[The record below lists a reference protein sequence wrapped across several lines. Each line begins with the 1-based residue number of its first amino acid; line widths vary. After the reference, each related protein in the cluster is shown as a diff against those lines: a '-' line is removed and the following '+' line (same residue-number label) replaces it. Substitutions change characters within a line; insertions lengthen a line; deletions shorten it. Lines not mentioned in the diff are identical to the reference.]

1 MFLPPKNNAS
11 TLARNVSYSMA
22 ANLTSFLVGVAVI
35 LLVPK
40 VIGVEEYGYFQLFLF
55 FIGYVGFFHFGWAD
69 GIILRYAGKTWES
82 LSRPRFSGQIHAFL
96 FFEIALWGLFALAS
110 WLYFGQGAQLFVLLC
125 TAVGA
130 VLVLANMFLR
140 LILQAANRIKVYAFL
155 VLLERLVY
163 LVCVFSV
170 LFFGARDFRF
180 FIVAYLTAQGAT
192 LIGALWFCRDLVLA
206 RPETARAVFRES
218 AECIRVGIKLMLANV
233 ASILILG
240 IIRLG
245 IERAWGIAVF
255 GKISLLLSSVSILF
269 VFVNAASLALLPAL
283 RREEHERF
291 RVLYFPSRITLTW
304 VLLVSFVF
312 AYPAS
317 RFVALWL
324 PAYADSLMYLPLVL
338 PVCLFESSVSL
349 LTGTYL
355 KVLRRE
361 KDFLIGNTAALLV
374 STVLLVIS
382 IPVLHNLA
390 LAVLAMPASL
400 AVRSWFLEKRLAA
413 RLEVNVMPVFAT
425 EVLASTVFI
434 ALSLGIGG
442 FTGSIL
448 YAVFLLIAFLISRK
462 TFWKTPLPFA
472 SFISH
477 MRFKR

>member
-1 MFLPPKNNAS
+1 MSLPPKNNAS
-11 TLARNVSYSMA
+11 TLGRNVSYSMA

-110 WLYFGQGAQLFVLLC
+110 WLYFGQGERLFVLLC

-130 VLVLANMFLR
+130 VLVLANTFLR
-140 LILQAANRIKVYAFL
+140 VILQAANRIKVYAFL

-163 LVCVFSV
+163 LVCVLSV
-170 LFFGARDFRF
+170 LFFGARDFRL

-206 RPETARAVFRES
+206 CPETARDIFRES
-218 AECIRVGIKLMLANV
+218 AECIRVGIKLMFANV

-240 IIRLG
+240 IIRFG

-255 GKISLLLSSVSILF
+255 GKISLLLSVVSILF

-283 RREEHERF
+283 RREKQERF
-291 RVLYFPSRITLTW
+291 RALYFPSRITLTW
-304 VLLVSFVF
+304 VLLISFVF

-317 RFVALWL
+317 RLVALWL
-324 PAYADSLMYLPLVL
+324 PAYADSLMYLPLIL

-374 STVLLVIS
+374 STVFLVIS

-400 AVRSWFLEKRLAA
+400 AVRSWFLEKRLAT

-425 EVLASTVFI
+425 EVLASAVFI
-434 ALSLGIGG
+434 VLSLGIGG

-462 TFWKTPLPFA
+462 TFWKTPLPSL
-472 SFISH
+472 SFLTRK
-477 MRFKR
+477 RFKR

>member
-1 MFLPPKNNAS
+1 MSLPPKNNSS

-96 FFEIALWGLFALAS
+96 FFEIALWGLFAMAS
-110 WLYFGQGAQLFVLLC
+110 WLYFGQGARLFVLLS

-130 VLVLANMFLR
+130 VLVLANTFLR
-140 LILQAANRIKVYAFL
+140 FILQATNRIKVYAFL

-163 LVCVFSV
+163 LVCVLSV

-233 ASILILG
+233 ASFLILG

-283 RREEHERF
+283 RREELERF
-291 RVLYFPSRITLTW
+291 RTLYFPSRITLTW
-304 VLLVSFVF
+304 VLLISFVF

-317 RFVALWL
+317 RLVALWL
-324 PAYADSLMYLPLVL
+324 PAYADSLMYLPLIL

-361 KDFLIGNTAALLV
+361 KDFLIGNAAALLV
-374 STVLLVIS
+374 STVFLVIS
-382 IPVLHNLA
+382 IPILHNLA

-425 EVLASTVFI
+425 EVLASAVFI

-462 TFWKTPLPFA
+462 TFWKTPLPSL
-472 SFISH
+472 SFLAH
-477 MRFKR
+477 KRFKR

>member
-110 WLYFGQGAQLFVLLC
+110 WLYFGQGARLFVLLC

-130 VLVLANMFLR
+130 VLVLANTFLR
-140 LILQAANRIKVYAFL
+140 GILHAANRIKVYAFL
-155 VLLERLVY
+155 VLLERLLY
-163 LVCVFSV
+163 LVCVLSV

-192 LIGALWFCRDLVLA
+192 LIGALWFCRDLGLA

-291 RVLYFPSRITLTW
+291 RTLYFPSRITLTW

-317 RFVALWL
+317 RLVALWL
-324 PAYADSLMYLPLVL
+324 PAYADSLVYLPLIL

-374 STVLLVIS
+374 STVFLVIS
-382 IPVLHNLA
+382 IPILHNLA

-425 EVLASTVFI
+425 EVLASAVFI
-434 ALSLGIGG
+434 ALSLGIGW

>member
-69 GIILRYAGKTWES
+69 GIILRYAGKIWES

-110 WLYFGQGAQLFVLLC
+110 WLCFAQGARLFVLLC

-130 VLVLANMFLR
+130 VLVLANTFLR
-140 LILQAANRIKVYAFL
+140 VILQAANRIKVYAFL

-163 LVCVFSV
+163 LVCVLSV

-206 RPETARAVFRES
+206 RPETARAVFQES

-291 RVLYFPSRITLTW
+291 RTLYFPSRITLTW

-317 RFVALWL
+317 RLVALWL
-324 PAYADSLMYLPLVL
+324 PAYADSLMYLPLIL

-374 STVLLVIS
+374 STVFLVIS
-382 IPVLHNLA
+382 IPILHNLA

-425 EVLASTVFI
+425 EVLASAVFI

-448 YAVFLLIAFLISRK
+448 YAVFLLIVFAISRK

-472 SFISH
+472 SFLSH

>member
-1 MFLPPKNNAS
+1 MSLPPKNNAG

-110 WLYFGQGAQLFVLLC
+110 WLYFGQGARLFVLLS
-125 TAVGA
+125 TVVGA
-130 VLVLANMFLR
+130 VLVLANTLLR
-140 LILQAANRIKVYAFL
+140 VILQAANRIKVYALL

-163 LVCVFSV
+163 LVCVLSV

-255 GKISLLLSSVSILF
+255 GKISLLLSVVSILF

-291 RVLYFPSRITLTW
+291 RTLYFPSRITLTW
-304 VLLVSFVF
+304 VLLISFVF

-317 RFVALWL
+317 RLVALWL
-324 PAYADSLMYLPLVL
+324 PAYADSLVYLPLVL

-374 STVLLVIS
+374 STVFLVIS

-400 AVRSWFLEKRLAA
+400 AVRSWFLEERLAA
-413 RLEVNVMPVFAT
+413 RLDVNVMPVFAT
-425 EVLASTVFI
+425 EVLVSVAFI
-434 ALSLGIGG
+434 GLSLGVGG

-448 YAVFLLIAFLISRK
+448 YAVFLLIVFAISRK

>member
-1 MFLPPKNNAS
+1 MSLPSKNNAS

-96 FFEIALWGLFALAS
+96 FFEIALWGLFALTS
-110 WLYFGQGAQLFVLLC
+110 WLYFGQGARLFVLLS
-125 TAVGA
+125 TAGGA
-130 VLVLANMFLR
+130 VLVLANTFLCF
-140 LILQAANRIKVYAFL
+140 ILQAANRIKVYAFL

-163 LVCVFSV
+163 LVCVLSV

-180 FIVAYLTAQGAT
+180 FIVAYLTAQGAA
-192 LIGALWFCRDLVLA
+192 LIGALWFCRDLLLA

-218 AECIRVGIKLMLANV
+218 AECIRVGIKLMFANV

-255 GKISLLLSSVSILF
+255 GKISLLLSVVSILF

-291 RVLYFPSRITLTW
+291 RMLYFPSRITLTW
-304 VLLVSFVF
+304 VLLISFVF

-317 RFVALWL
+317 RLVALWL
-324 PAYADSLMYLPLVL
+324 PAYADSLVYLPLVL

-374 STVLLVIS
+374 STVFLVIS

-413 RLEVNVMPVFAT
+413 RLDVNVMPVFAT
-425 EVLASTVFI
+425 EVLASVAFI
-434 ALSLGIGG
+434 GLSLGVGG

-462 TFWKTPLPFA
+462 TFWKTPLPFL
-472 SFISH
+472 SFLAH
-477 MRFKR
+477 KRFKR

>member
-163 LVCVFSV
+163 LVCVLSV

>member
-1 MFLPPKNNAS
+1 MSLPSKNNAS

-96 FFEIALWGLFALAS
+96 FFEIALWGLFALTS
-110 WLYFGQGAQLFVLLC
+110 WLYFGQGARLFVLLS
-125 TAVGA
+125 TAGGA
-130 VLVLANMFLR
+130 VLVLANTFLCF
-140 LILQAANRIKVYAFL
+140 ILQAANRIKVYAFL

-163 LVCVFSV
+163 LVCVLSV

-180 FIVAYLTAQGAT
+180 FIVAYLTAQGAA
-192 LIGALWFCRDLVLA
+192 LIGALWFCRDLLLA

-218 AECIRVGIKLMLANV
+218 AECIRVGIKLMFANV

-255 GKISLLLSSVSILF
+255 GKISLLLSVVSILF

-291 RVLYFPSRITLTW
+291 RMLYFPSRITLTW
-304 VLLVSFVF
+304 VLLISFVF

-317 RFVALWL
+317 RLVALWL
-324 PAYADSLMYLPLVL
+324 PAYADSLVYLPLVL

-374 STVLLVIS
+374 STVFLVIS

-413 RLEVNVMPVFAT
+413 RLDVNVMPVFAT
-425 EVLASTVFI
+425 EVLASVAFI
-434 ALSLGIGG
+434 GLSLGVGG

-472 SFISH
+472 SFLSH

>member
-1 MFLPPKNNAS
+1 MRFFQKKKSS
-11 TLARNVSYSMA
+11 TLARNISYSA
-22 ANLTSFLVGVAVI
+22 VANLTSFLVSVVVI

-69 GIILRYAGKTWES
+69 GIILRYAGKTWED
-82 LSRPRFSGQIHAFL
+82 LSRARFSGQIHAFF
-96 FFEIALWGLFALAS
+96 FFEVALWGLFALAS
-110 WLYFGQGAQLFVLLC
+110 WLYFGQGARLFVLLC

-130 VLVLANMFLR
+130 VLVLANTFLR
-140 LILQAANRIKVYAFL
+140 FILQAANRIKVYAFL
-155 VLLERLVY
+155 VLVERLVY
-163 LVCVFSV
+163 LVCVLSV

-180 FIVAYLTAQGAT
+180 FIMAYLTAQGAT
-192 LIGALWFCRDLVLA
+192 LIGALWFCRDLVFA
-206 RPETARAVFRES
+206 HPETARDIFRES

-240 IIRLG
+240 IIRFG

-255 GKISLLLSSVSILF
+255 GKISLLLSVVSILF
-269 VFVNAASLALLPAL
+269 VFVNAASLALLPAM
-283 RREEHERF
+283 RREKQERF
-291 RVLYFPSRITLTW
+291 RALYFPSRITLTW
-304 VLLVSFVF
+304 VLLISFVF
-312 AYPAS
+312 TYPAS
-317 RFVALWL
+317 RLVALWL
-324 PAYADSLMYLPLVL
+324 PAYADSLMYLPLIL
-338 PVCLFESSVSL
+338 PVCLFESSVGL

-374 STVLLVIS
+374 STVFLVIS
-382 IPVLHNLA
+382 IPILHNLA

-425 EVLASTVFI
+425 EVLASATFI
-434 ALSLGIGG
+434 GLSLGVGG

-462 TFWKTPLPFA
+462 TFWKTPLPFL
-472 SFISH
+472 SFLAH
-477 MRFKR
+477 KRFKR

>member
-1 MFLPPKNNAS
+1 MIPSEHRNSS
-11 TLARNVSYSMA
+11 TLARNVSYSVA

-40 VIGVEEYGYFQLFLF
+40 VIGVEEYGYFQLFVF

-69 GIILRYAGKTWES
+69 GIILRYAGERWNA
-82 LSRPRFSGQIHAFL
+82 LSRPRFSGQIHFFL
-96 FFEIALWGLFALAS
+96 FFELALWGLFALAS
-110 WLYFGQGAQLFVLLC
+110 YWMFGHGARLFVLLC

-130 VLVLANMFLR
+130 VLVLANTFLR
-140 LILQAANRIKVYAFL
+140 FILQATNRIKVYAFL
-155 VLLERLVY
+155 VFVERLVY
-163 LVCVFSV
+163 LVAVLIV
-170 LFFGARDFRF
+170 LFSGARDFRF
-180 FIVAYLTAQGAT
+180 FVFAYLIAQSAT
-192 LIGALWFCRDLVLA
+192 LVGAVWFCRDLIFTRAEPLKLVL
-206 RPETARAVFRES
+206 RES
-218 AECIRVGIKLMLANV
+218 AECVRVGIKLMLANV

-255 GKISLLLSSVSILF
+255 GKISLLLSVVSILF

-291 RVLYFPSRITLTW
+291 RTLYFPSRITLTW

-317 RFVALWL
+317 RIVALWL
-324 PAYADSLMYLPLVL
+324 PAYADSLVYLPLVL

-374 STVLLVIS
+374 STVFLVIS

-413 RLEVNVMPVFAT
+413 RLDVNVMPVFAT
-425 EVLASTVFI
+425 EVLASVAFI
-434 ALSLGIGG
+434 GLSLGVGG

-462 TFWKTPLPFA
+462 TFWKTPLPFL
-472 SFISH
+472 SFLAH
-477 MRFKR
+477 KRFKR

>member
-1 MFLPPKNNAS
+1 MSLPPKNNAS
-11 TLARNVSYSMA
+11 TLGRNVSYSMA
-22 ANLTSFLVGVAVI
+22 ANLTSFLVSVAVI

-110 WLYFGQGAQLFVLLC
+110 WLYFGQGARLFVLLC

-130 VLVLANMFLR
+130 VLVLANTFLR
-140 LILQAANRIKVYAFL
+140 VILQAANRIKVYAFL

-163 LVCVFSV
+163 LVCVLSV

-255 GKISLLLSSVSILF
+255 GKISLLLSVVSILF

-283 RREEHERF
+283 RREKQERF
-291 RVLYFPSRITLTW
+291 RALYFPSRITLTW
-304 VLLVSFVF
+304 VLLISFVF
-312 AYPAS
+312 TYPAS
-317 RFVALWL
+317 RLVALWL
-324 PAYADSLMYLPLVL
+324 PAYADSLMYLPLIL

-374 STVLLVIS
+374 STVFLVIS
-382 IPVLHNLA
+382 IPILHNLA

-413 RLEVNVMPVFAT
+413 RLEMNVMPVFAT
-425 EVLASTVFI
+425 EVLASAVFI

>member
-1 MFLPPKNNAS
+1 MSLPPKNNAS

-110 WLYFGQGAQLFVLLC
+110 WLYFGQGARLFVLLS

-130 VLVLANMFLR
+130 VLVLANTFLR
-140 LILQAANRIKVYAFL
+140 FILQAANRIKVYAFL

-163 LVCVFSV
+163 LVCVLSV

-255 GKISLLLSSVSILF
+255 GKISLLLSVVSILF

-291 RVLYFPSRITLTW
+291 RTLYFPSRITLTW
-304 VLLVSFVF
+304 VLLISFVF

-317 RFVALWL
+317 RLVALWL
-324 PAYADSLMYLPLVL
+324 PAYADSLVYLPLVL

-374 STVLLVIS
+374 STVFLVIS

-400 AVRSWFLEKRLAA
+400 AVRSWFLEKPLAA
-413 RLEVNVMPVFAT
+413 RLDVNVMPVFAT
-425 EVLASTVFI
+425 EVLASAVFI

-448 YAVFLLIAFLISRK
+448 YAVFLLIVFAISRK

>member
-1 MFLPPKNNAS
+1 MSLPPKNNAS
-11 TLARNVSYSMA
+11 TLGRNVSYSMA

-110 WLYFGQGAQLFVLLC
+110 WLYFGQGARLFVLLC

-130 VLVLANMFLR
+130 VLVLANTFLR
-140 LILQAANRIKVYAFL
+140 VILQAANRIKVYAFL

-163 LVCVFSV
+163 LVCVLSV

-255 GKISLLLSSVSILF
+255 GKISLLLSVVSILF

-283 RREEHERF
+283 RREKQERF
-291 RVLYFPSRITLTW
+291 RALYFPSRITLTW
-304 VLLVSFVF
+304 VLLISFVF
-312 AYPAS
+312 TYPAS
-317 RFVALWL
+317 RLVALWL
-324 PAYADSLMYLPLVL
+324 PAYADSLMYLPLIL

-374 STVLLVIS
+374 STVFLVIS
-382 IPVLHNLA
+382 IPILHNLA

-425 EVLASTVFI
+425 EVLASAVFI

>member
-1 MFLPPKNNAS
+1 MSLPSKNNAS

-96 FFEIALWGLFALAS
+96 FFEIALWGLFALTS
-110 WLYFGQGAQLFVLLC
+110 WLYFGQGARLFVLLS
-125 TAVGA
+125 TAGGA
-130 VLVLANMFLR
+130 VLVLANTFLCF
-140 LILQAANRIKVYAFL
+140 ILQAANRIKVYAFL

-163 LVCVFSV
+163 LVCVLSV

-180 FIVAYLTAQGAT
+180 FIVAYLTAQGAA
-192 LIGALWFCRDLVLA
+192 LIGALWFCRDLLLA

-218 AECIRVGIKLMLANV
+218 AECIRVGIKLMFANV

-255 GKISLLLSSVSILF
+255 GKISLLLSVVSILF
-269 VFVNAASLALLPAL
+269 VFVNAVSLALLPAL

-291 RVLYFPSRITLTW
+291 RTLYFPSRITLTW

-317 RFVALWL
+317 RLVALWL
-324 PAYADSLMYLPLVL
+324 PAYADSLVYLPLVL

-361 KDFLIGNTAALLV
+361 KDFLIGNIAALLV
-374 STVLLVIS
+374 STVFLVIS

-413 RLEVNVMPVFAT
+413 RLDVNVMPVFAT
-425 EVLASTVFI
+425 EVLASVAFI
-434 ALSLGIGG
+434 GLSLGVGG

-462 TFWKTPLPFA
+462 TFWKTPLPFL
-472 SFISH
+472 SFLAH
-477 MRFKR
+477 KRFKR

>member
-82 LSRPRFSGQIHAFL
+82 LSRPTFSGQIHAFL
-96 FFEIALWGLFALAS
+96 FFEIVLWGLFALAS
-110 WLYFGQGAQLFVLLC
+110 WLYFGQGARFFVLLC

-140 LILQAANRIKVYAFL
+140 FILQAANRIKVYAFL

-163 LVCVFSV
+163 LVCVLSV

-462 TFWKTPLPFA
+462 TFWKTPLPSL
-472 SFISH
+472 SFLAH
-477 MRFKR
+477 KRFKR

>member
-1 MFLPPKNNAS
+1 M
-11 TLARNVSYSMA
+11 T
-22 ANLTSFLVGVAVI
+22 
-35 LLVPK
+35 
-40 VIGVEEYGYFQLFLF
+40 
-55 FIGYVGFFHFGWAD
+55 
-69 GIILRYAGKTWES
+69 
-82 LSRPRFSGQIHAFL
+82 
-96 FFEIALWGLFALAS
+96 S
-110 WLYFGQGAQLFVLLC
+110 WLYFGQGARLFVLLS
-125 TAVGA
+125 TAGGA
-130 VLVLANMFLR
+130 VLVLANTFLCF
-140 LILQAANRIKVYAFL
+140 ILQAANRIKVYAFL

-163 LVCVFSV
+163 LVCVLSV

-180 FIVAYLTAQGAT
+180 FIVAYLTAQGAA
-192 LIGALWFCRDLVLA
+192 LIGALWFCRDLLLA

-218 AECIRVGIKLMLANV
+218 AECIRVGIKLMFANV

-255 GKISLLLSSVSILF
+255 GKISLLLSVVSILF

-291 RVLYFPSRITLTW
+291 RMLYFPSRITLTW
-304 VLLVSFVF
+304 VLLISFVF

-317 RFVALWL
+317 RLVALWL
-324 PAYADSLMYLPLVL
+324 PAYADSLVYLPLVL

-374 STVLLVIS
+374 STVFLVIS

-413 RLEVNVMPVFAT
+413 RLDVNVMPVFAT
-425 EVLASTVFI
+425 EVLASVAFI
-434 ALSLGIGG
+434 GLSLGVGG

-462 TFWKTPLPFA
+462 TFWKTPLPFL
-472 SFISH
+472 SFLAH
-477 MRFKR
+477 KRFKR

>member
-1 MFLPPKNNAS
+1 MSLPSKNNAS
-11 TLARNVSYSMA
+11 TLARNVFYSMA

-96 FFEIALWGLFALAS
+96 FFEIALWGLFALVS
-110 WLYFGQGAQLFVLLC
+110 WLYFGQGARLFVLLS

-130 VLVLANMFLR
+130 VLVLAKTFLR
-140 LILQAANRIKVYAFL
+140 LILQATNRIKVYAFL

-163 LVCVFSV
+163 LVSVLSV
-170 LFFGARDFRF
+170 LFIGARDFRF

-218 AECIRVGIKLMLANV
+218 VECIRVGIKLMLANV

-240 IIRLG
+240 IIRIG

-255 GKISLLLSSVSILF
+255 GKISLLLASVSILF

-291 RVLYFPSRITLTW
+291 RALYFPSRITLTW
-304 VLLVSFVF
+304 GLLISFVF

-317 RFVALWL
+317 RLVALWL
-324 PAYADSLMYLPLVL
+324 PAYADSLVYLPLVL

-361 KDFLIGNTAALLV
+361 KDFLIGNIAALLV
-374 STVLLVIS
+374 STVFLVIS
-382 IPVLHNLA
+382 IPVRHNLA

-413 RLEVNVMPVFAT
+413 RLDVNVMPVFAT
-425 EVLASTVFI
+425 EVLASVAFI
-434 ALSLGIGG
+434 GLSLGVGG

-462 TFWKTPLPFA
+462 TFWKTPLPFL
-472 SFISH
+472 SFLTH
-477 MRFKR
+477 KRFKR